1 MTLGVAV
8 ETRNA
13 IDRGLLSFHP
23 EHGDA
28 LGGMRLRLAAIEAL
42 KAAQRRLEQVL
53 RQEELL
59 TLPDFFVLLIESRTW
74 GYFHP
79 TPTGFDPN
87 CRPTPPNVLADDPA
101 QRDAVIIASETAMRP
116 LLEGRLPF
124 DKALKQGVVAID
136 ADEARRGPLIG
147 TWAKAYPRVGFSR
160 FVCA

>member
-13 IDRGLLSFHP
+13 IDRGLLGDHS
-23 EHGDA
+23 EHSDA
-28 LGGMRLRLAAIEAL
+28 LRGIRLRLAAVEAL

-59 TLPDFFVLLIESRTW
+59 ALPDFFVLLIESRTW
-74 GYFHP
+74 GYFRP

-87 CRPTPPNVLADDPA
+87 CRPAPPNVLAENPA
-101 QRDAVIIASETAMRP
+101 ERDAIIIASETAMRP
-116 LLEGRLPF
+116 LLQGRLPF
-124 DKALKQGVVAID
+124 DKALEEGVVVID
-136 ADEARRGPLIG
+136 ADGARRDRLIG
-147 TWAKAYPRVGFSR
+147 TWGKAYPRVGFSR